1 MKHILIVTIFI
12 LMINFSAFAQKM
24 EVNESDYSNTQV
36 EMADTFRKEGKI
48 YTVVAIVGTVM
59 AGIFI
64 YAFFI
69 DKRLTRLEK
78 ELEK

>member
-1 MKHILIVTIFI
+1 MKHILTITIFI
-12 LMINFSAFAQKM
+12 LMLNFSAFAQKM

-69 DKRLTRLEK
+69 DRRLARLEK
-78 ELEK
+78 ELEM

>member
-1 MKHILIVTIFI
+1 MKHILSITIFI
-12 LMINFSAFAQKM
+12 LLLNFSASAQKM
-24 EVNESDYSNTQV
+24 EVNESDYSNTKV

-69 DKRLTRLEK
+69 DRRLGRLEK
-78 ELEK
+78 EVEK

>member
-1 MKHILIVTIFI
+1 MKHILTITIFI
-12 LMINFSAFAQKM
+12 LILNFSALAQKM

-69 DKRLTRLEK
+69 DRRLARLEK
-78 ELEK
+78 ELKM

>member
-1 MKHILIVTIFI
+1 MKHILLVTV
-12 LMINFSAFAQKM
+12 LSVLLHFSSIAQKM
-24 EVNESDYSNTQV
+24 EVTESDYSNTRV

-64 YAFFI
+64 YAFLI
-69 DKRLTRLEK
+69 DRRLVRLEK

>member
-1 MKHILIVTIFI
+1 MKHILRVTIFI
-12 LMINFSAFAQKM
+12 LILNFPASSQKM
-24 EVNESDYSNTQV
+24 EVSESDYSNTKV

-59 AGIFI
+59 AGIFV

-69 DKRLTRLEK
+69 DRRLTRLEK

>member
-1 MKHILIVTIFI
+1 MKHILTITIFI
-12 LMINFSAFAQKM
+12 LILNFSAFAQKM

-69 DKRLTRLEK
+69 DRRLARLEK
-78 ELEK
+78 ELKM

>member
-1 MKHILIVTIFI
+1 MKHILRVTIFI
-12 LMINFSAFAQKM
+12 LILNLPASAQKM
-24 EVNESDYSNTQV
+24 EVSESDYSNTKV

-59 AGIFI
+59 AGIFV

-69 DKRLTRLEK
+69 DRRLTRLEK

>member
-1 MKHILIVTIFI
+1 MKHILTITIFI
-12 LMINFSAFAQKM
+12 LMLNFSAFAQKM

-69 DKRLTRLEK
+69 DRRLARLEK
-78 ELEK
+78 ELKM

>member
-1 MKHILIVTIFI
+1 MKHILRVTIFI
-12 LMINFSAFAQKM
+12 LILNFSASAQKM
-24 EVNESDYSNTQV
+24 EVSESDYSNTKV

-59 AGIFI
+59 AGIFV

-69 DKRLTRLEK
+69 DRRLTRLEK

>member
-1 MKHILIVTIFI
+1 MKHILKVTIFI
-12 LMINFSAFAQKM
+12 LFLNFSALGQKM
-24 EVNESDYSNTQV
+24 EVNESDYTNTKV

-64 YAFFI
+64 YAFLI
-69 DKRLTRLEK
+69 DKRLARLEK
-78 ELEK
+78 QIEK

>member
-1 MKHILIVTIFI
+1 MKHILRVTIFI
-12 LMINFSAFAQKM
+12 LILNFPASAQKM
-24 EVNESDYSNTQV
+24 EVSESDYSNTKV

-59 AGIFI
+59 AGIFV

-69 DKRLTRLEK
+69 DRRLTRLEK

>member
-69 DKRLTRLEK
+69 DRRLTRLEK

>member
-1 MKHILIVTIFI
+1 MKHILRVTIFI
-12 LMINFSAFAQKM
+12 LILNFPASAQKM
-24 EVNESDYSNTQV
+24 EVSESDYSNTKV

-59 AGIFI
+59 AGIFV

-69 DKRLTRLEK
+69 DTRLTRLEK